1 MIHTFPRSTGLKP
14 DYVTIHRSTRGYFAV
29 LMTWDYS
36 ALEYVRKQVS
46 PNVYRAEAGAWSNCK
61 RWGRSRGLKTYPPTW
76 HVNSSLVRL
85 QRNVA
90 MGLA

>member
-46 PNVYRAEAGAWSNCK
+46 PNVYRAEAGAWS
-61 RWGRSRGLKTYPPTW
+61 TW